1 MTHSKNHVGKRHFLI
16 PDPQCKPGVPQD
28 HLYWVA
34 QAMADYR
41 ADLYINIGDHYDMPS
56 LTRYEEKGSKSMEGA
71 RYENDIAAGRQGF
84 DILNSVVRKEIKRS
98 ARNKT
103 KVWDPDFDYTLGN
116 HEYRCERAVEQDPKL
131 DGPIS
136 IRHCTSPGWR
146 RHDFLERIWRDGI
159 CYSHY
164 FQGQN
169 SSFPV
174 GGTIDNRLNKIGES
188 FVQGHQQGFIYGNR
202 VYPTGRMR
210 HGLVAGSCYL
220 HKEKYKGNQGNN
232 HFRGVVVLNEV
243 VDGDYCI
250 MPLSLKYLCRRYE
263 GKDLVE
269 YMTKKYPKE
278 NWEHLRT

>member
-1 MTHSKNHVGKRHFLI
+1 MI
-16 PDPQCKPGVPQD
+16 PDPQCKPGVPLD

-34 QAMADYR
+34 EAMVDYHADV
-41 ADLYINIGDHYDMPS
+41 YINIGDHYDMPS
-56 LTRYEEKGSKSMEGA
+56 LSQHDGKGSKAQEGA
-71 RYENDIAAGRQGF
+71 RYDKDIEAGRKGF
-84 DILNSVVRKEIKRS
+84 DILGAPIGRAVKAAS
-98 ARNKT
+98 RNKR
-103 KVWDPDFDYTLGN
+103 KKWQPEFHYALGN
-116 HEYRCERAVEQDPKL
+116 HENRTERAVEQDPKL

-136 IRHCTSPGWR
+136 IRHCASPGWR
-146 RHDFLERIWRDGI
+146 RHDFLERFWIDGL

-188 FVQGHQQGFIYGNR
+188 FVQGHQQGFMYGNR

-220 HKEKYKGNQGNN
+220 HREKYKGNQGNN

-243 VDGDYCI
+243 HDGDYCI
-250 MPLSLKYLCRRYE
+250 MPLSLKYLCKRYE
-263 GKDLVE
+263 GIDLLT
-269 YMTKKYPKE
+269 YMYKKYPKD